1 MPTIFLTQKVE
12 SFAGDHFGKSA
23 NKVTQ
28 RFRYMCFSMNFEK
41 L

>member
-23 NKVTQ
+23 NKVTSENWWY
-28 RFRYMCFSMNFEK
+28 FIP
-41 L
+41 